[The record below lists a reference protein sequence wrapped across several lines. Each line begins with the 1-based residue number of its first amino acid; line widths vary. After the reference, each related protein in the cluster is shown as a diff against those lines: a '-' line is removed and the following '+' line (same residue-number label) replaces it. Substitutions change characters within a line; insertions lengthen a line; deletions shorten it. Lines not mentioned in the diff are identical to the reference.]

1 MNLYEQLNRA
11 IEIAV
16 KVHEGQTDL
25 NGQPYIGHPFRVMA
39 AGHTLQEKIVGV
51 LHDVIEDSDWTIE
64 DLTAEGFSK
73 EIVDGVDGITK
84 REGEKYKDYLIRVEN
99 NPIAVRV
106 KMNDLTDNMD
116 IRRLDELTEEHFN
129 RMRKYLKAYK
139 QLTEKE

>member
-11 IEIAV
+11 IEIAI

-84 REGEKYKDYLIRVEN
+84 REGEKYKDYLLRVEN
-99 NPIAVRV
+99 NSIAVRV

-116 IRRLDELTEEHFN
+116 IRRLDELTEEHIN